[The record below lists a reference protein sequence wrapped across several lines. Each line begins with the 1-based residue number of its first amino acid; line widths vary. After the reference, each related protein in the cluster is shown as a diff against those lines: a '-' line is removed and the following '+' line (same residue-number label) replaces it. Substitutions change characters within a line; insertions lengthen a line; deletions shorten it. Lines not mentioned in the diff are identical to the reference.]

1 MRLTDRLICLCSGT
15 VTTRSV
21 IVVDSRPQKLFSSGL
36 LLLVLSGIGTH
47 SARSQTANTKALRS
61 EDAVS
66 FLRSSLQA
74 MHDNSISNSDFQC
87 IAQGSKVTSEQG
99 TQPNQSVQSQW
110 QRPLHQVLM
119 LSGASMQQSSATAV
133 TPEDLRMLQIRG
145 SNASLQ
151 AWMEF
156 PQYALSR
163 LLLDTSYS
171 LAIRKIK
178 DGTTVLTTFKT
189 VQGTPITVTKQVWN
203 FPSSGLLPT
212 KVAYSLPNPRS
223 PSFSLQRS
231 IDYGEFEQF
240 SGIMS
245 PRQYVIHT
253 VANPDE
259 QVSVS
264 ELQCTPSTSK
274 SN

>member
-1 MRLTDRLICLCSGT
+1 MRLIDRLLCFCSASL
-15 VTTRSV
+15 TTRSTS
-21 IVVDSRPQKLFSSGL
+21 IFDSRPHKLLFSGL
-36 LLLVLSGIGTH
+36 LLLVLPGIGTH
-47 SARSQTANTKALRS
+47 SARSQTANTKVLRS
-61 EDAVS
+61 EDALS
-66 FLRSSLQA
+66 FLQSSLQA

-87 IAQGSKVTSEQG
+87 VVQGTKVTSAQS
-99 TQPNQSVQSQW
+99 TRPAQSVQSQW
-110 QRPLHQVLM
+110 QRPLHQILM
-119 LSGASMQQSSATAV
+119 PSSASMQQSSATAV
-133 TPEDLRMLQIRG
+133 TQENFRMLQIRG

-171 LAIRKIK
+171 LTIRKMK
-178 DGTTVLTTFKT
+178 DGTTVLTAFKT
-189 VQGTPITVTKQVWN
+189 VQGTPITVTKQIWS
-203 FPSSGLLPT
+203 FSSSSLLPT

-223 PSFSLQRS
+223 PLFSVQRS

-240 SGIMS
+240 NGIMS
-245 PRQYVIHT
+245 PQQYVIHT
-253 VANPDE
+253 VANPDQ

-264 ELQCTPSTSK
+264 GLQCTPSTST